1 MNALRADLH
10 QLIRLMKSAPCAWKG
25 LYGLWN
31 TVCSKNADKQSSVL
45 WSLNRWLRKMKL
57 AVRINTNVL
66 ITKIKQKESNK
77 RFKGDKDDSPIS

>member
-1 MNALRADLH
+1 MNALREDLH

-45 WSLNRWLRKMKL
+45 WSLNSWLRKMKL
-57 AVRINTNVL
+57 ATNVL
-66 ITKIKQKESNK
+66 ITKIKQKKSNK
-77 RFKGDKDDSPIS
+77 RFNVLMFDPEHLFAV